1 MRLWIKNSIRIVN
14 SGKMRMNVVRS
25 EKIVYINRYSGLLI
39 HYFSIKDGVILKN
52 FKILLVED
60 EKLMSMFVEMELTH
74 EGYSVDLAFDGREG
88 LNIAEEN
95 QYDLILLDIMIPGIN
110 GIEVCRRIRQSSQV
124 PIIMLTAKSDISDK
138 VLGLDV
144 GANDYLT
151 KPFAIEE
158 LLARIRVYQ
167 RNKAISNNKDEIKV
181 KDIVMDN
188 KAHKVI
194 RSGIEIELTKKE
206 YDLLEMLLI
215 NKNVVLTRA
224 RLIEKVWGYDYIG
237 DTNVVDVFIR
247 YLRSKIDDGFED
259 KLITTIR
266 GVGYVI
272 KGD

>member
-1 MRLWIKNSIRIVN
+1 
-14 SGKMRMNVVRS
+14 MNVVRS

-247 YLRSKIDDGFED
+247 YLRCKIDDEFED

>member
-1 MRLWIKNSIRIVN
+1 
-14 SGKMRMNVVRS
+14 
-25 EKIVYINRYSGLLI
+25 
-39 HYFSIKDGVILKN
+39 
-52 FKILLVED
+52 
-60 EKLMSMFVEMELTH
+60 MSMFIEMELSH
-74 EGYSVDLAFDGREG
+74 EGYKVDVDYNGRVGLA
-88 LNIAEEN
+88 IAEKNEC
-95 QYDLILLDIMIPGIN
+95 DLILLDIMIPGLN

-124 PIIMLTAKSDISDK
+124 PIIMLTAKSDIADK

-158 LLARIRVYQ
+158 LLARIRVYK
-167 RNKAISNNKDEIKV
+167 RNNIEGNNTNKIEV

-188 KAHKVI
+188 KAHNVMRGGK
-194 RSGIEIELTKKE
+194 EIELTKKE

-215 NKNVVLTRA
+215 NKNVVLTRSQ
-224 RLIEKVWGYDYIG
+224 LIEKVWGYEYVG

-266 GVGYVI
+266 GVGYVV

>member
-1 MRLWIKNSIRIVN
+1 L
-14 SGKMRMNVVRS
+14 
-25 EKIVYINRYSGLLI
+25 
-39 HYFSIKDGVILKN
+39 KD

-60 EKLMSMFVEMELTH
+60 EKQMAMFVEMELNH
-74 EGYSVDLAFDGREG
+74 EGYKVDLAYDGREG
-88 LNIAEEN
+88 LALAQERD
-95 QYDLILLDIMIPGIN
+95 YDLILLDIMIPRLN
-110 GIEVCRRIRQSSQV
+110 GIEVCRRIRQSDQV

-151 KPFAIEE
+151 KPFEIEE
-158 LLARIRVYQ
+158 LLARIRVYE
-167 RNKAISNNKDEIKV
+167 RNKVIVNNSDEIKA
-181 KDIVMDN
+181 KDIIMDN
-188 KAHKVI
+188 KTHRVK
-194 RSGIEIELTKKE
+194 RNGKEIELTKKE

-215 NKNVVLTRA
+215 NKNIVLTRDQ
-224 RLIEKVWGYDYIG
+224 LIENVWGYDYVG

-247 YLRSKIDDGFED
+247 YLRIKVDDGFED

>member
-1 MRLWIKNSIRIVN
+1 M
-14 SGKMRMNVVRS
+14 
-25 EKIVYINRYSGLLI
+25 
-39 HYFSIKDGVILKN
+39 KD
-52 FKILLVED
+52 FRILLVED
-60 EKLMSMFVEMELTH
+60 EKLMSMFVEMELNH
-74 EGYSVDLAFDGREG
+74 EGYNVDLALDGREG

-110 GIEVCRRIRQSSQV
+110 GIEVCRRIRQSSMV

-158 LLARIRVYQ
+158 LLARIRVYE
-167 RNKAISNNKDEIKV
+167 RNKSISNNRDEIKV
-181 KDIVMDN
+181 RDIVMDN
-188 KAHKVI
+188 KAHNVK
-194 RSGIEIELTKKE
+194 RDGKEIELTKKE

-215 NKNVVLTRA
+215 NKDVVLTRA
-224 RLIEKVWGYDYIG
+224 QLIEKVWGYDYIG

-266 GVGYVI
+266 GVGYVV
-272 KGD
+272 KGE